1 MYSLRNVPL
10 PGFALGLLTAVSLI
24 CTLPVHQ
31 LEITEILWA
40 GAGAWFGVDI
50 LCASIVMRDEPP
62 LETPPH
68 PPEPPQ

>member
-10 PGFALGLLTAVSLI
+10 PGFALGLLAAVTLL
-24 CTLPVHQ
+24 CTTPLHPLRVEQ
-31 LEITEILWA
+31 VLWV
-40 GAGAWFGVDI
+40 GIGGWLGVDL

-68 PPEPPQ
+68 PPEPPE